1 MVFFV
6 APGRLS
12 SQVTSSLRS
21 DTMEEESVEVRDY
34 SSIKDYLRSLV
45 SSGQGKIWLSDT
57 ASQGLVSIVPARRR
71 HLKVTPVC
79 LMKCIKNSV
88 EIKGFDAS
96 HDRDAAALCQYFCW
110 LERAV
115 DKEEVDRP
123 QFLLLNDPHVIGD

>member
-1 MVFFV
+1 M

-12 SQVTSSLRS
+12 HQVMTALRS
-21 DTMEEESVEVRDY
+21 DTMEEESVVVRDY

-45 SSGQGKIWLSDT
+45 SDVQGKIWLSDT

-79 LMKCIKNSV
+79 LMKSIKNPV
-88 EIKGFDAS
+88 EIKGFDSS
-96 HDRDAAALCQYFCW
+96 HDRDSAALCQYFCW

-115 DKEEVDRP
+115 DKEQVNMKAVCYLAIP
-123 QFLLLNDPHVIGD
+123 PS

>member
-1 MVFFV
+1 M

-12 SQVTSSLRS
+12 GQVLSSLKS
-21 DTMEEESVEVRDY
+21 DTMEEENVEVRDY
-34 SSIKDYLRSLV
+34 SSIKDYIRGLV

-79 LMKCIKNSV
+79 LMKSIKNSV
-88 EIKGFDAS
+88 EIKGFDSS
-96 HDRDAAALCQYFCW
+96 HDRDSAALCQYFCW

-115 DKEEVDRP
+115 DKEEVDQNTFYHP
-123 QFLLLNDPHVIGD
+123 KLLLLN

>member
-1 MVFFV
+1 M

-12 SQVTSSLRS
+12 SQVMSTLRS
-21 DTMEEESVEVRDY
+21 DTMEEENVEVRDY
-34 SSIKDYLRSLV
+34 SSIKDYVRSLV
-45 SSGQGKIWLSDT
+45 SGGEGKIWLSDT

-79 LMKCIKNSV
+79 LMKSIKNDV

-96 HDRDAAALCQYFCW
+96 HDQDSAALCQYFCW

-115 DKEEVDRP
+115 DKEEVD
-123 QFLLLNDPHVIGD
+123 QIT